1 MLFKPQI
8 LFQGETE
15 ML

>member
-1 MLFKPQI
+1 MFKPQI
-8 LFQGETE
+8 LFQCETE